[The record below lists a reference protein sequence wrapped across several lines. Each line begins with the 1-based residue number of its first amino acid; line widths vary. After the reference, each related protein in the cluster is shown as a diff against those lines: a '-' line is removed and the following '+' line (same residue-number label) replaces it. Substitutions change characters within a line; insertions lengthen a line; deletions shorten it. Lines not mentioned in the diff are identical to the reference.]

1 MAEIGLN
8 ASRVLKLR
16 KRRSSDGT
24 RRLSAAQE
32 GFMRRPFT
40 MCLLFLTAALPALAE
55 EIVLK
60 DGTKLVGHMTG
71 ITSDKIE
78 VETSYGKVQLNRG
91 DILTINFP
99 ENGSGKAPDATA
111 AKQALPKIDEILTGT
126 QYLNR
131 TAKFSLTLPPE
142 WAIDLNLRNSP
153 STLAGLSSKDKMRFA
168 MVVQED
174 YPGSM
179 DSYREL
185 TMLGARRTLSNFE
198 ELAHSNA
205 TVDGKP
211 ALLVFYRGATQ
222 KGNNLPIEFLSA
234 FIQSGNTY
242 TKITVW
248 CIEPLF
254 HDMQPVFEKMVTSY
268 RTTGR
273 ISAATD
279 TTKP

>member
-1 MAEIGLN
+1 ML
-8 ASRVLKLR
+8 
-16 KRRSSDGT
+16 
-24 RRLSAAQE
+24 
-32 GFMRRPFT
+32 RPFT
-40 MCLLFLTAALPALAE
+40 ICLLFLIAGLPALAE

-71 ITSDKIE
+71 ITSDRIE
-78 VETSYGKVQLNRG
+78 VETSYGKVQLNRSE
-91 DILTINFP
+91 ILTINFP
-99 ENGSGKAPDATA
+99 ENNSGKAPDATA
-111 AKQALPKIDEILTGT
+111 AKQDLPKIDETLYGT

-131 TAKFSLTLPPE
+131 TGKFSLTLPPE
-142 WAIDLNLRNSP
+142 WKIDPDLRHSP
-153 STLAGLSSKDKMRFA
+153 GTFAGLSSKDKMRFA
-168 MVVQED
+168 MVVQEE

-205 TVDGKP
+205 TIDGKP
-211 ALLVFYRGATQ
+211 AILVFYRGALQ
-222 KGNNLPIEFLSA
+222 KSNNLPVEFLSA
-234 FIQSGNTY
+234 FIQSGTTY

-254 HDMQPVFEKMVTSY
+254 HDMQPTFEKIVTSY
-268 RTTGR
+268 RTSGHIT
-273 ISAATD
+273 AAAD

>member
-1 MAEIGLN
+1 ML
-8 ASRVLKLR
+8 
-16 KRRSSDGT
+16 
-24 RRLSAAQE
+24 
-32 GFMRRPFT
+32 RPFT
-40 MCLLFLTAALPALAE
+40 ICLLFLTAALPALAE

-60 DGTKLVGHMTG
+60 DGTKIVGRMTG

-91 DILTINFP
+91 DILTISFP
-99 ENGSGKAPDATA
+99 ENSSGKAPDAAT
-111 AKQALPKIDEILTGT
+111 AKQTLPKIDEILTGT

-142 WAIDLNLRNSP
+142 WAIDPSLRNSP
-153 STLAGLSSKDKMRFA
+153 STLAGLTSKDKMRFA
-168 MVVQED
+168 MVIQED

-185 TMLGARRTLSNFE
+185 TMLSARRNLSNFE
-198 ELAHSNA
+198 ELAHSNV
-205 TVDGKP
+205 TIDGKP
-211 ALLVFYRGATQ
+211 AILVFYRGAAQ
-222 KGNNLPIEFLSA
+222 KSNNLPVEFLSA

-254 HDMQPVFEKMVTSY
+254 HDMQPTFEKMVTSY
-268 RTTGR
+268 RTAGR
-273 ISAATD
+273 ISAAAD